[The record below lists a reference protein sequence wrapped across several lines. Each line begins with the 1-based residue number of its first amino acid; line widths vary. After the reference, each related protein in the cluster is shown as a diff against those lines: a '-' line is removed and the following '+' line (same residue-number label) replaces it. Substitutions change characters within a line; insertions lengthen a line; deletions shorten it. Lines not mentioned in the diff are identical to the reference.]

1 VRSGVTIRTLTAQLA
16 MRLTVIAAMLA
27 TVGVWSYSAT
37 HWEQSTGG
45 AGAPSTATAQR

>member
-1 VRSGVTIRTLTAQLA
+1 MAAALA

-37 HWEQSTGG
+37 HWEQATSG
-45 AGAPSTATAQR
+45 AEASSPATAHR